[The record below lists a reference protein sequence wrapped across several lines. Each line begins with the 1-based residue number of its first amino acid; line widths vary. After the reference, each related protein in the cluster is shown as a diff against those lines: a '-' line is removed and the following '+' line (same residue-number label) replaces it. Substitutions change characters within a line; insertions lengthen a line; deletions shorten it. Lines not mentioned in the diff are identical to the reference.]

1 MSLSSWRISRG
12 SSFIISEC
20 SGERGRGGQEGGG
33 GSTSLVDEEGQVG
46 VAVLAVLADNTAVVE
61 GVGVEELLGLPVEVD
76 VDLGQGVVGGRLLV
90 ALSNAGLEPGEQ
102 ELQAVALLDS
112 RNEVCG
118 FEWLAWKN
126 EIVGGRR
133 EGTIDRAQ
141 VPHGHDE
148 LLDVLLAAVDIEEST
163 DNGGGVDRVDLLHVG
178 LLHKDTV
185 VRRRTVGG
193 RQKRI

>member
-33 GSTSLVDEEGQVG
+33 ESTSLVDEEGQVG

-90 ALSNAGLEPGEQ
+90 VLSTAGLEP
-102 ELQAVALLDS
+102 
-112 RNEVCG
+112 
-118 FEWLAWKN
+118 
-126 EIVGGRR
+126 
-133 EGTIDRAQ
+133 
-141 VPHGHDE
+141 
-148 LLDVLLAAVDIEEST
+148 
-163 DNGGGVDRVDLLHVG
+163 
-178 LLHKDTV
+178 
-185 VRRRTVGG
+185 
-193 RQKRI
+193 